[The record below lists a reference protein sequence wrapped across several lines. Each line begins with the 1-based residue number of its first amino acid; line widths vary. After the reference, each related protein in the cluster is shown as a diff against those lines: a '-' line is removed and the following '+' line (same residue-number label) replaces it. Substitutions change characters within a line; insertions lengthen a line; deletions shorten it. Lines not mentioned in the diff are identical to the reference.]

1 MMIIFYCEFNI
12 RDGLRSYYY
21 YLLLGV
27 FINYFVGKWILRKYC
42 DMKRLEYKNMG
53 RKILG

>member
-12 RDGLRSYYY
+12 RDGLRSCYY